1 MSVWQIAWGYLWNR
15 KFTTVLT
22 ILSVALAVGLIAS
35 VLTLR
40 HEAQRRFEE
49 EGQAFDLVVGANGSP
64 LQLVLSSVYFMD
76 YPPGN
81 VSYSVYEGLK
91 ADTEYVQ
98 AAFPIGLGDSYGGFR
113 IVGTSPEIFDHT
125 WTSPSTG
132 QIREPFAMAEGKR
145 FGAPLEAVI
154 GATVA
159 RMTGLKMGDEFVG
172 AHGLIEMPTEA
183 QLVDHSHT
191 PYKVVGILKPSSSPF
206 DRAIYCSI
214 ESVWKVHEGHDV
226 EPGVATSDRNE
237 AKGPEVSS
245 VLVQLQSPALRF
257 QYKAMAAEKFGVNVA
272 IPIDEIAKL
281 FNNFLETAKTILLA
295 VGYLVV
301 VISAISIMIGLY
313 LSIIQRRRD
322 LAIMRALG
330 ASAFEIFLFVIIEA
344 LVVTGLGIVTG
355 IVVGKTA
362 TYLLGLAL
370 AQQYGLVISSL
381 SVTQDEIFAY
391 ATVALVGIFAGFLP
405 AWQAYDSDVARDLA
419 ERG

>member
-15 KFTTVLT
+15 KFTTALT
-22 ILSVALAVGLIAS
+22 ILSVGLAVGLIAA

-81 VSYSVYEGLK
+81 IPYSVYEGLK

-98 AAFPIGLGDSYGGFR
+98 AAFPIGLGDSFSGFR
-113 IVGTSPEIFDHT
+113 IVGTTPDIFDHT

-132 QIREPFAMAEGKR
+132 QVREPFALAEGKR
-145 FGAPLEAVI
+145 FAEPLEAVI

-159 RMTGLKMGDEFVG
+159 RMSGLKVGDEFIG

-183 QLVDHSHT
+183 QLVDHSDT
-191 PYKVVGILKPSSSPF
+191 PYKVVGILKPSASPF
-206 DRAIYCSI
+206 DRAIYCSLD
-214 ESVWKVHEGHDV
+214 SVWHVHEGHDV
-226 EPGVATSDRNE
+226 EPGVAHTDE
-237 AKGPEVSS
+237 HGEHEVSS
-245 VLVQLQSPALRF
+245 VLVQLQSPAYRYE
-257 QYKAMAAEKFGVNVA
+257 YKTMAAKKFNANVA
-272 IPIDEIAKL
+272 IPIAEIAKL
-281 FNNFLETAKTILLA
+281 FNTFLDTVKTILLT

-344 LVVTGLGIVTG
+344 MVVTVMGILSG
-355 IVVGKTA
+355 VVIGKFT

-370 AQQYGLVISSL
+370 AKQYGLVITSL
-381 SVTQDEIFAY
+381 SVTPDELRAY
-391 ATVALVGIFAGFLP
+391 ATVALVGMVAGILP

-419 ERG
+419 DRG

>member
-15 KFTTVLT
+15 KFTTLLT
-22 ILSVALAVGLIAS
+22 ILSVGLAVGLISA

-40 HEAQRRFEE
+40 SEAQRRFEE

-81 VSYSVYEGLK
+81 IPYSVYEGLK
-91 ADTEYVQ
+91 ADTEYVE

-113 IVGTSPEIFDHT
+113 IVGTSAEIFDHT

-132 QIREPFAMAEGKR
+132 QVRAPFAIGEGER
-145 FGAPLEAVI
+145 FAQPMEAVV

-159 RMTGLKMGDEFVG
+159 RMTGLRVGDTFTG
-172 AHGLIEMPTEA
+172 AHGLIEMPKEA
-183 QLVDHSHT
+183 QLVDHSAT
-191 PYKVVGILKPSSSPF
+191 PYKVVGILKPSASPF
-206 DRAIYCSI
+206 DRAIYVTLD
-214 ESVWKVHEGHDV
+214 SVWHVHEGHEV
-226 EPGVATSDRNE
+226 EPGVAHTDE
-237 AKGPEVSS
+237 HGEKEVSS
-245 VLVQLQSPALRF
+245 VLVQLHSPADRF
-257 QYKAMAAEKFGVNVA
+257 TYKDLAAKKFHANVA
-272 IPIDEIAKL
+272 IPIREIAKL
-281 FNNFLETAKTILLA
+281 FTTFLDTMKTILLA

-301 VISAISIMIGLY
+301 VISSISIMIGLY

-344 LVVTGLGIVTG
+344 MVVTIMGILSGVA
-355 IVVGKTA
+355 IGKLT
-362 TYLLGLAL
+362 TWLLGLML
-370 AQQYGLVISSL
+370 AKQYGLVITSFTIGSEEL
-381 SVTQDEIFAY
+381 RAY
-391 ATVALVGIFAGFLP
+391 ATIALVGIVAGILP

-419 ERG
+419 DRN